1 MFGYDISDNKATNV
15 GEYTAKVTGKGNF
28 TGEATAVYTIVK
40 DDTPETLNIDIEV
53 SDAETGEESKVN
65 AKMNVTVD
73 PKGEVTQREIIVIDE
88 ATGEKVK
95 KTVTVVPVILEDN
108 DRLLDI
114 EEGAMNT
121 DDGSVM
127 KIIAPLRLLDDY
139 ALMPTLKDNYE
150 AERISAIITPPNRY
164 WTFSCGVDVL
174 VPEGVS
180 VYTCHVVSDKAVE
193 INELTSNQLMY
204 NGEPTIRHNNGVL
217 IACTDG
223 TDRNAYEIV
232 AKPGDQ
238 KSGTKPATGNAKN
251 YPGNQLEPVIENT
264 HFDYNDCYVL
274 KNNEFHAILNND
286 SEVSACKAVL
296 RKPATAA
303 ARLRIM
309 VAEEATG
316 INAIGQ
322 FDDLQSDNWYD
333 LQGRKIV
340 VKTKGIRIINGKK
353 VIIK

>member
-1 MFGYDISDNKATNV
+1 MFGYDISGNKATNV

-95 KTVTVVPVILEDN
+95 KTVTVVPVILEN
-108 DRLLDI
+108 IDRLLDI

-150 AERISAIITPPNRY
+150 A
-164 WTFSCGVDVL
+164 DV
-174 VPEGVS
+174 
-180 VYTCHVVSDKAVE
+180 
-193 INELTSNQLMY
+193 
-204 NGEPTIRHNNGVL
+204 
-217 IACTDG
+217 
-223 TDRNAYEIV
+223 
-232 AKPGDQ
+232 
-238 KSGTKPATGNAKN
+238 
-251 YPGNQLEPVIENT
+251 
-264 HFDYNDCYVL
+264 
-274 KNNEFHAILNND
+274 
-286 SEVSACKAVL
+286 
-296 RKPATAA
+296 
-303 ARLRIM
+303 
-309 VAEEATG
+309 
-316 INAIGQ
+316 
-322 FDDLQSDNWYD
+322 
-333 LQGRKIV
+333 
-340 VKTKGIRIINGKK
+340 
-353 VIIK
+353 